1 MYDNL
6 FFFLIN
12 ILAVLTTGYWILVA
26 IDTMA
31 ILRSV
36 KILVPEK
43 FRKHT
48 RYPKVSIIITA
59 KDEESTIA
67 RSLRTL
73 RGLDYPDY
81 EVIVINDRSTD
92 RTLEEILSVR
102 REGMELKVITIDELP
117 EGWMGKNHACYRGYR
132 ESSGEILLFTDADVE
147 YHPVSLRTAIHYFQ
161 DQKAEHLA
169 VSPVIYGESF
179 LLRLFVQYFL
189 YSFLIYFRPWA
200 GGMGVGA
207 FNMFRR
213 HAYESIGTHKK
224 ISLRPD
230 EDLQLGRLVKR
241 SGLNQKFASGKK
253 LMSVQWYT
261 SLRQAMQGIEKN
273 AFAGLQYNLMIA
285 AGAISGQLLFFVF
298 PFIAVIILQGW
309 MQMSYSIVLIL
320 MVSVYISHIS
330 VFSNSKKYDV
340 LFLPL
345 SAVLF
350 IFVVCRALVKTM
362 FHRGIYWRGTFYSLR
377 ELRKM

>member
-1 MYDNL
+1 MYESL
-6 FFFLIN
+6 IFVSIN
-12 ILAVLTTGYWILVA
+12 IITFLTAGYWMLVA
-26 IDTMA
+26 LDTVAGM
-31 ILRSV
+31 RSV

-43 FRKHT
+43 FREDIH
-48 RYPKVSIIITA
+48 YPKVSIIMTA

-73 RGLDYPDY
+73 KGLDYPDY
-81 EVIVINDRSTD
+81 EVIVVNDRSTD

-102 REGMELKVITIDELP
+102 PEGMELKVITIDELP
-117 EGWMGKNHACYRGYR
+117 DGWVGKNHACYRGYR

-147 YHPVSLRTAIHYFQ
+147 YNPASLRTAIYYFQ
-161 DQKAEHLA
+161 DQKADHLA

-213 HAYESIGTHKK
+213 EAYERIGTHKV

-241 SGLNQKFASGKK
+241 RGLNQKFASGKK

-261 SLRQAMQGIEKN
+261 SLRQAMRGIEKN
-273 AFAGLQYNLMIA
+273 AFAGLQYNILIA
-285 AGAISGQLLFFVF
+285 IGAISGQLLFFVF

-309 MQMSYSIVLIL
+309 MQISYIVILML

-330 VFSNSKKYDV
+330 VFSNSRKYDV

-350 IFVVCRALVKTM
+350 IFVVSRALVKTI
-362 FHRGIYWRGTFYSLR
+362 FHRGIYWRGTFYSLQD
-377 ELRKM
+377 LRKM

>member
-1 MYDNL
+1 MYDSL
-6 FFFLIN
+6 IFVSIN
-12 ILAVLTTGYWILVA
+12 IITVLTAGYWMLVA
-26 IDTMA
+26 LDTVAGM
-31 ILRSV
+31 RSV
-36 KILVPEK
+36 KILAPEK
-43 FRKHT
+43 FREDI
-48 RYPKVSIIITA
+48 RYPKVSIIMTA
-59 KDEESTIA
+59 KDEESTIV

-73 RGLDYPDY
+73 QGLDYPVY
-81 EVIVINDRSTD
+81 EVIVVNDRSTD
-92 RTLEEILSVR
+92 RTLEEILAVR
-102 REGMELKVITIDELP
+102 REGMELKVITIYELP
-117 EGWMGKNHACYRGYR
+117 DGWVGKNHACYRGYR

-147 YHPVSLRTAIHYFQ
+147 YNPASLRTAIHYFEN
-161 DQKAEHLA
+161 QKADHLA

-213 HAYESIGTHKK
+213 EAYERIGTHKV

-241 SGLNQKFASGKK
+241 RGLNQKFASGKK

-261 SLRQAMQGIEKN
+261 SLRQAMRGIEKN
-273 AFAGLQYNLMIA
+273 AFAGLQYNYLIA
-285 AGAISGQLLFFVF
+285 LGAISGQLLFFVF
-298 PFIAVIILQGW
+298 PFIAVIILHGW
-309 MQMSYSIVLIL
+309 MQISYSIVLIL

-330 VFSNSKKYDV
+330 VFSNSRKYDV

-350 IFVVCRALVKTM
+350 IFVVSRALVKTI
-362 FHRGIYWRGTFYSLR
+362 FHRGIYWRGTFYSLQD
-377 ELRKM
+377 LRKM